1 MAEKWQ
7 EYQEHARSLSDEEL
21 ADFLSLDDLRA
32 FRDEETGERLIS
44 SSDFLKA
51 GYFPGAR
58 TDAAVPF
65 RVQEYEER
73 QKSAENPSE
82 SDLRRHYYQKLNEKY
97 GKIIAEYPPRPSP
110 HGTWNTAI
118 SDMLKKGLETSKS
131 SDVVF
136 KNLGG
141 SVYTEN
147 IRERGSN
154 MPNVAGVQFP
164 YTPQGVQAAQL
175 YQRSLSP
182 RRGLGFRPIRMD
194 NGGSAEAKAI
204 AQGLYALMSDGTNE
218 EVQAYVNKNRKDL
231 EEIAKIDDRMFDM
244 LRRVLYGDEAVGVG
258 GSQIMEEGALGAAAG
273 TGAAL
278 AATGLGRR
286 EALRAAGDT
295 RPSDQDSSLGPVFH
309 GDFTDEEKGYW
320 NRAREARRAR
330 EQAGTGLPPYL
341 GVPPSS
347 EQFDD
352 TTAIFNK
359 RIEPLRRLERRPE
372 RPPEPWEFG
381 GLGVDSPTPQGMA
394 HGGVPRGTVAGELE
408 PRGYLTARQAGET
421 MRERAKGLRDPRR
434 YGGIGS
440 LYNRYG

>member
-58 TDAAVPF
+58 TDAAALHRAKV
-65 RVQEYEER
+65 YEER
-73 QKSAENPSE
+73 QKAAENPPE

-97 GKIIAEYPPRPSP
+97 GEIIAEYPPRPSP

-131 SDVVF
+131 SDVAF

-273 TGAAL
+273 TG
-278 AATGLGRR
+278 
-286 EALRAAGDT
+286 EALRAMDDT
-295 RPSDQDSSLGPVFH
+295 RPSDEMGLYPTERPFPATGLGQREALTEMNTANDEALLGPVFH

-320 NRAREARRAR
+320 NRARGATEAR
-330 EQAGTGLPPYL
+330 EQSTMGSPTGFPPYL
-341 GVPPSS
+341 GV
-347 EQFDD
+347 
-352 TTAIFNK
+352 
-359 RIEPLRRLERRPE
+359 
-372 RPPEPWEFG
+372 
-381 GLGVDSPTPQGMA
+381 PQGMA

-408 PRGYLTARQAGET
+408 PRGYLTARQAGKT

>member
-1 MAEKWQ
+1 
-7 EYQEHARSLSDEEL
+7 
-21 ADFLSLDDLRA
+21 
-32 FRDEETGERLIS
+32 
-44 SSDFLKA
+44 
-51 GYFPGAR
+51 
-58 TDAAVPF
+58 
-65 RVQEYEER
+65 
-73 QKSAENPSE
+73 
-82 SDLRRHYYQKLNEKY
+82 
-97 GKIIAEYPPRPSP
+97 
-110 HGTWNTAI
+110 
-118 SDMLKKGLETSKS
+118 
-131 SDVVF
+131 
-136 KNLGG
+136 
-141 SVYTEN
+141 
-147 IRERGSN
+147 

-278 AATGLGRR
+278 AATGLGQR
-286 EALRAAGDT
+286 EALRAVGDT
-295 RPSDQDSSLGPVFH
+295 RLSNQDIATGLGQREALTEMNTANDEALLGPVFR
-309 GDFTDEEKGYW
+309 GGNFSDVEKEYFQ
-320 NRAREARRAR
+320 RAFDAIQAR
-330 EQAGTGLPPYL
+330 EQAGIGLPPYL
-341 GVPPSS
+341 GVP
-347 EQFDD
+347 
-352 TTAIFNK
+352 
-359 RIEPLRRLERRPE
+359 
-372 RPPEPWEFG
+372 
-381 GLGVDSPTPQGMA
+381 QGMR

-408 PRGYLTARQAGET
+408 PRGYLTARQAGKT

>member
-1 MAEKWQ
+1 
-7 EYQEHARSLSDEEL
+7 
-21 ADFLSLDDLRA
+21 
-32 FRDEETGERLIS
+32 
-44 SSDFLKA
+44 
-51 GYFPGAR
+51 
-58 TDAAVPF
+58 
-65 RVQEYEER
+65 
-73 QKSAENPSE
+73 
-82 SDLRRHYYQKLNEKY
+82 
-97 GKIIAEYPPRPSP
+97 
-110 HGTWNTAI
+110 
-118 SDMLKKGLETSKS
+118 
-131 SDVVF
+131 
-136 KNLGG
+136 
-141 SVYTEN
+141 
-147 IRERGSN
+147 

-278 AATGLGRR
+278 AATGLGQR
-286 EALRAAGDT
+286 EALRAMDDT
-295 RPSDQDSSLGPVFH
+295 RPSDEMGLYPTERPFPA
-309 GDFTDEEKGYW
+309 TK
-320 NRAREARRAR
+320 
-330 EQAGTGLPPYL
+330 QAGTGLPPYL
-341 GVPPSS
+341 GVP
-347 EQFDD
+347 
-352 TTAIFNK
+352 
-359 RIEPLRRLERRPE
+359 
-372 RPPEPWEFG
+372 
-381 GLGVDSPTPQGMA
+381 QGMA
-394 HGGVPRGTVAGELE
+394 YGGVPRGTVAGELE
-408 PRGYLTARQAGET
+408 PRGYLTARQAGKT